1 MIFVYAY
8 LIIINAVG
16 LVLMLVDKIKAID
29 HRWRIPERTLLGVAL
44 IGGSLGVAV
53 GMFLFRH
60 KTLHIKFALGVP
72 CMLLVHYMIFRILQE
87 YIAK

>member
-16 LVLMLVDKIKAID
+16 LVLMLVDKIKAQER
-29 HRWRIPERTLLGVAL
+29 RWRIPERTLFFVAFV
-44 IGGSLGVAV
+44 GGSLGIVA
-53 GMFLFRH
+53 GMQMFRH
-60 KTLHIKFALGVP
+60 KTLHPEFSVGVP
-72 CMLLVHYMIFRILQE
+72 LIMFVQIIICVIIQE